1 MTFWSPKAR
10 NFWPRVSKGFPLLI
24 FFLLCA
30 IGHGQDSPSKL
41 LKGKVTSPSGDVMGV
56 TIQNSTARRATI
68 TDFDGNFSIQVSE
81 GDTLV
86 FSAIQFKRKVLPV
99 SRALMGSPFLQ
110 IPMEEFVNELQ
121 EVTVKP
127 FGLSG
132 DIEKDLSGL
141 QLDKDV
147 SAEALGLPNAEVK
160 IITQSERKLY
170 EATTGAGIVPLNPI
184 LNAITGR
191 TRMLKNRIKIDRK
204 YERTL
209 KVQRDFADSIFL
221 AEFKIPK
228 TKMDDFMYFC
238 EVDDEFQRL
247 VSERDQLKIW
257 SYLLDRSKLYR
268 KNNGLE

>member
-1 MTFWSPKAR
+1 
-10 NFWPRVSKGFPLLI
+10 
-24 FFLLCA
+24 
-30 IGHGQDSPSKL
+30 
-41 LKGKVTSPSGDVMGV
+41 MGV

-68 TDFDGNFSIQVSE
+68 TDFDGNFSIQVRE

-121 EVTVKP
+121 EVTVQP

-141 QLDKDV
+141 QLDEDV

>member
-1 MTFWSPKAR
+1 
-10 NFWPRVSKGFPLLI
+10 
-24 FFLLCA
+24 
-30 IGHGQDSPSKL
+30 
-41 LKGKVTSPSGDVMGV
+41 MGI

-68 TDFDGNFSIQVSE
+68 TDFDGNFSIQVRE

-99 SRALMGSPFLQ
+99 SRALLGSPFLQ

-121 EVTVKP
+121 EVTVQP

-141 QLDKDV
+141 QLDKNV
-147 SAEALGLPNAEVK
+147 SAETLGLPNAEVK
-160 IITQSERKLY
+160 IITQNERKLY
-170 EATTGAGIVPLNPI
+170 EATSGAGIVPLNPI

-191 TRMLKNRIKIDRK
+191 TRMLKNHIKIDRK

-228 TKMDDFMYFC
+228 TRMDDFMYFC

>member
-1 MTFWSPKAR
+1 
-10 NFWPRVSKGFPLLI
+10 
-24 FFLLCA
+24 
-30 IGHGQDSPSKL
+30 
-41 LKGKVTSPSGDVMGV
+41 
-56 TIQNSTARRATI
+56 
-68 TDFDGNFSIQVSE
+68 
-81 GDTLV
+81 
-86 FSAIQFKRKVLPV
+86 
-99 SRALMGSPFLQ
+99 MGSPFLQ

-121 EVTVKP
+121 EVTVQP

-132 DIEKDLSGL
+132 DIEKDLTGL

-147 SAEALGLPNAEVK
+147 SAKALGLPNAEVK
-160 IITQSERKLY
+160 IVTQSERKLY
-170 EATTGAGIVPLNPI
+170 EATTGVGIVPLNPI

-191 TRMLKNRIKIDRK
+191 TRMLKNRIKIDRT

-209 KVQRDFADSIFL
+209 KVQRNFADSIFL
-221 AEFKIPK
+221 AEFKIPE
-228 TKMDDFMYFC
+228 TRMDDFMYFC

>member
-1 MTFWSPKAR
+1 
-10 NFWPRVSKGFPLLI
+10 
-24 FFLLCA
+24 
-30 IGHGQDSPSKL
+30 
-41 LKGKVTSPSGDVMGV
+41 MGI

-68 TDFDGNFSIQVSE
+68 TDFDGNFSIQVRE

-99 SRALMGSPFLQ
+99 SRALLASPFLQ

-121 EVTVKP
+121 EVTVQP

-141 QLDKDV
+141 QLDKEV

-160 IITQSERKLY
+160 IVTQSERKLY

-191 TRMLKNRIKIDRK
+191 TKMLKNRIKIDRK

-228 TKMDDFMYFC
+228 TRMDDFMYFC

>member
-1 MTFWSPKAR
+1 
-10 NFWPRVSKGFPLLI
+10 
-24 FFLLCA
+24 
-30 IGHGQDSPSKL
+30 
-41 LKGKVTSPSGDVMGV
+41 MGV